1 MGNRCCPTSIQILD
15 CIHQLQDVEKTLQQ
29 LINKY
34 DEQILTE
41 KKKILPKIRD
51 KSACMVHLRTIH
63 IIKFHKRNL
72 ENRLTSC
79 MEKRYHLESLNV
91 TKMQVKA
98 IKTTTLAF
106 SSFLKQNDIERVE
119 ALQDN
124 ITDMID
130 QACEI
135 NEVLTRET
143 TTLDLDESEL
153 EQEYQ
158 QLILQDAT
166 PFQEMSTQEMST
178 QEMLSQLP
186 EIPAEV
192 NPKVPLLGEQF
203 ELVPLDV

>member
-1 MGNRCCPTSIQILD
+1 
-15 CIHQLQDVEKTLQQ
+15 
-29 LINKY
+29 
-34 DEQILTE
+34 
-41 KKKILPKIRD
+41 
-51 KSACMVHLRTIH
+51 
-63 IIKFHKRNL
+63 
-72 ENRLTSC
+72 

-158 QLILQDAT
+158 QLILQDVL
-166 PFQEMSTQEMST
+166 QDEVMST

-186 EIPAEV
+186 EIPSNEIPSDE
-192 NPKVPLLGEQF
+192 NPKVPLLGKQF
-203 ELVPLDV
+203 EMVDV

>member
-1 MGNRCCPTSIQILD
+1 MLK
-15 CIHQLQDVEKTLQQ
+15 KTLQQ